1 MPFDELTASIASRML
16 GKAGLS
22 IAPEQLDI
30 EARSERWLV
39 RLPEQRLAWFAASED
54 GLRRLKIER
63 RVLGLLADRCT
74 FEAPRILLADPE
86 FEVRSMV
93 PGIED
98 PWSLYS
104 EVLDSS
110 RVAERVGAELGRIL
124 AEQHSRIRVDD
135 VADWLPRELHWPP
148 PGSWIRERLASVVA
162 DQELLAK
169 ADAVITVYENIPVA
183 ESERALVHS
192 DVGLHNLC
200 VDRESH
206 TVSGVFDYYGAAWAD
221 RHHDF
226 RYLVLDEDCDEL
238 LGAALEV
245 YEPAVGHS
253 IERGRV
259 LLYNAACALSFLAFR
274 AGTAPEKRSC
284 GRTLEQDLRWTR
296 LAIARTLA
304 A

>member
-135 VADWLPRELHWPP
+135 VADWLPRELH
-148 PGSWIRERLASVVA
+148 
-162 DQELLAK
+162 
-169 ADAVITVYENIPVA
+169 
-183 ESERALVHS
+183 
-192 DVGLHNLC
+192 
-200 VDRESH
+200 
-206 TVSGVFDYYGAAWAD
+206 
-221 RHHDF
+221 
-226 RYLVLDEDCDEL
+226 
-238 LGAALEV
+238 
-245 YEPAVGHS
+245 
-253 IERGRV
+253 
-259 LLYNAACALSFLAFR
+259 
-274 AGTAPEKRSC
+274 
-284 GRTLEQDLRWTR
+284 
-296 LAIARTLA
+296 
-304 A
+304 